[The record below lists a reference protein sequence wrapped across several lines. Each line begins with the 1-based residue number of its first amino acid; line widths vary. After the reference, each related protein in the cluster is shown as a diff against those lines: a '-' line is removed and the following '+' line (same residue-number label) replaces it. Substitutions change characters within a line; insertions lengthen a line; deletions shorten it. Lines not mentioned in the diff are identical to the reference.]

1 MICFKSS
8 RVGISPVTFVII
20 TLRVCS
26 CARLAMIS
34 PRPKMPIAT
43 VTKLMPSASSG
54 TPKL

>member
-1 MICFKSS
+1 MIFPQSS
-8 RVGISPVTFVII
+8 RVGISPLTFAIS
-20 TLRVCS
+20 TLRVSS

-34 PRPKMPIAT
+34 PKPNTPIAT